1 MSVLRWFRSFG
12 ALSLVLAV
20 GGLAGCNTPSTDDD
34 SADTD
39 VAASELAAEPA
50 PARHDKAGPMRGKH
64 HGKPGGPAMLL
75 GAALHELD
83 LTDAQRSTIQ
93 KELDALRQDAGAR
106 ADHDAARAALAA
118 AVKSGRVDEAALLS
132 KVAPARPDTARLAK
146 ALGVLHDTLTP
157 AQRKELVSAVEE
169 RMEHM
174 KRGGPKGDRQRGEAH
189 EGKGHERGEAR
200 EGKGHERGEAHG
212 RRDHER
218 GRRGHG
224 MVGRGEHGPLGHLLR
239 GVSLSDAQRGQVREA
254 LSKLAPNEADRD
266 AMKAQHEAFRSRM
279 KERLASFAS
288 DSFDASAFVAPPEG
302 APNFGPDKMFGHM
315 VKALAV
321 VVPILDDGQR
331 AELAKRI
338 EEGPGAKHR

>member
-1 MSVLRWFRSFG
+1 MIFRRWFRSFG
-12 ALSLVLAV
+12 ALSIVLAAA
-20 GGLAGCNTPSTDDD
+20 GLAGCNTPSTDDD

-39 VAASELAAEPA
+39 VAASELATEPA
-50 PARHDKAGPMRGKH
+50 PARHDKAGPMRGEH

-93 KELDALRQDAGAR
+93 NELDALHQDAGAR

-132 KVAPARPDTARLAK
+132 KIAPARPDTARLAK

-169 RMEHM
+169 RMAHV
-174 KRGGPKGDRQRGEAH
+174 KRGGPKGDR
-189 EGKGHERGEAR
+189 ERVEAR
-200 EGKGHERGEAHG
+200 EGKGHERG
-212 RRDHER
+212 
-218 GRRGHG
+218 RRGHG
-224 MVGRGEHGPLGHLLR
+224 MAGRGEHGPLGHLLR
-239 GVSLSDAQRGQVREA
+239 GVSLSDAQREQVREA

-302 APNFGPDKMFGHM
+302 APQLGPDKMFGHM

-321 VVPILDDGQR
+321 VAPILDEGQR